1 MALTILAIAELL
13 RWSILMTVAIS
24 PDDVDKYLFAE
35 RRGIKSMRKHNLC
48 LSEDPDAPGQ
58 SLLIA
63 ELDELGVALEHFCRL
78 YLSVDSSRKWQLDD
92 FLHEVSKTLDIGGAD
107 QREIQKIRSHLLHGT
122 LSRPERLQNASENKR
137 RNYVNN

>member
-1 MALTILAIAELL
+1 
-13 RWSILMTVAIS
+13 MTMAIS

-35 RRGIKSMRKHNLC
+35 RLRGIKSMREHNLC
-48 LSEDPDAPGQ
+48 LSEDPAAPGQ

-78 YLSVDSSRKWQLDD
+78 YLSVDSLRKWQLDD
-92 FLHEVSKTLDIGGAD
+92 LLYEVSKTLDSGGAD
-107 QREIQKIRSHLLHGT
+107 PREIQKIRSHLLHDT
-122 LSRPERLQNASENKR
+122 LPQAESLQNASENKR